1 MAGLE
6 GLFNLVFVD
15 MGAGGLTVIVFQL
28 LIGSASCGGV
38 AAPSSELAG
47 DIAGVGGMWLL
58 WIILFSSSLSFIIGS
73 TGGVCGGG
81 VNGGIHL
88 QGTIVPAIIIS

>member
-1 MAGLE
+1 MAGSE
-6 GLFNLVFVD
+6 GLFDLVFVD
-15 MGAGGLTVIVFQL
+15 VGAGGLTVIVFQL

-81 VNGGIHL
+81 VNGGIPL